1 GRARVE
7 PGDLEP
13 AGADVGS
20 RGGRVGEGDAEGVL
34 DPGLEIEYADGV
46 PLDGEIADRGIE
58 ADALA
63 DRGGTEFERG
73 IGGARGLDEGQR
85 RERRDIGRGEFEPA
99 LDRGV
104 AGPGEVAGDGVGA
117 HRETQAVEAALLARD
132 GDVARERDLVPVE
145 IALAGERTGDV
156 AVRNRAVEGEGEAGD
171 GTLQQ
176 RALIHGG
183 LEGDG
188 DRPAGPGG
196 AAFGGHFA
204 RGLREDEAD

>member
-1 GRARVE
+1 REPFEPAGERDFRADGEPGLGGEVHPLALAPCRARVE

-73 IGGARGLDEGQR
+73 IGGARGLDEG
-85 RERRDIGRGEFEPA
+85 
-99 LDRGV
+99 
-104 AGPGEVAGDGVGA
+104 
-117 HRETQAVEAALLARD
+117 
-132 GDVARERDLVPVE
+132 
-145 IALAGERTGDV
+145 
-156 AVRNRAVEGEGEAGD
+156 
-171 GTLQQ
+171 
-176 RALIHGG
+176 
-183 LEGDG
+183 
-188 DRPAGPGG
+188 
-196 AAFGGHFA
+196 
-204 RGLREDEAD
+204 